1 MSQNLTVV
9 PTTAQSSG
17 GASLTLPTEKTLL
30 QATKLALKITDGK
43 LPFLPYGP

>member
-9 PTTAQSSG
+9 PTTAQPSG

-30 QATKLALKITDGK
+30 IKQTAIDLMERMS
-43 LPFLPYGP
+43 